1 MEFGEKIKALRL
13 ERGMTLEQVGNLVGV
28 GKSTVRKWES
38 GQIAN
43 MRRDKI
49 ALLAQALGVSPAY
62 LMGWS
67 EDPIDYDNYDLTE
80 VSTEIVKHFN
90 GDTRRIHAFLQA
102 RDEDARREAAESAL
116 QAREDLATDPD
127 RKALLNLA
135 RYGSAQDVRQV
146 AALIDALRATNP
158 DFYDGDDPA

>member
-1 MEFGEKIKALRL
+1 MHMTFGEKIKALRDQ
-13 ERGMTLEQVGNLVGV
+13 RGMTLEQVGDLVGV

-49 ALLAQALGVSPAY
+49 ALLAKALGVTPGY
-62 LMGWS
+62 LMGWEE
-67 EDPIDYDNYDLTE
+67 EDP
-80 VSTEIVKHFN
+80 
-90 GDTRRIHAFLQA
+90 AQ
-102 RDEDARREAAESAL
+102 
-116 QAREDLATDPD
+116 QAREELAEDPD

-135 RYGSAQDVRQV
+135 RYGSAQDVKQV

>member
-1 MEFGEKIKALRL
+1 MTFGEKIKALRDQ
-13 ERGMTLEQVGNLVGV
+13 RGMTLEQVGDLVGV

-49 ALLAQALGVSPAY
+49 ALLANALGVTPGY
-62 LMGWS
+62 LMGWED
-67 EDPIDYDNYDLTE
+67 EDP
-80 VSTEIVKHFN
+80 
-90 GDTRRIHAFLQA
+90 AQ
-102 RDEDARREAAESAL
+102 
-116 QAREDLATDPD
+116 QAREELAEDPD

-135 RYGSAQDVRQV
+135 RYGSAQDVKQV

>member
-1 MEFGEKIKALRL
+1 MIRYFSEGGVKRMTFGEKIKALRDQ
-13 ERGMTLEQVGNLVGV
+13 RDMTLEQVGDLVGV

-49 ALLAQALGVSPAY
+49 ALLAKALGVTPGF
-62 LMGWS
+62 LMGW
-67 EDPIDYDNYDLTE
+67 EDE
-80 VSTEIVKHFN
+80 VP
-90 GDTRRIHAFLQA
+90 AQ
-102 RDEDARREAAESAL
+102 
-116 QAREDLATDPD
+116 QAREDLAEDPD

-135 RYGSAQDVRQV
+135 RYGSAKDVKQV